1 MILNNSGQVFY
12 QNKEILPFYNPF
24 KIVINHDVVS
34 HLQFKEKD
42 ALWSINFKK
51 AVASAFQVQGD
62 GPGAFVVNE
71 PSIHGNC
78 TTEYYIS
85 NKTEHLSVR
94 KTPEL
99 NSCNKVGGIHFQRS
113 NVPLNPCEFD
123 FQVNEIQFSILTGNF
138 ILFFE
143 NLSIIVHLFF
153 YYWTID
159 SMCCT

>member
-24 KIVINHDVVS
+24 KIVINQDIVS

-42 ALWSINFKK
+42 VLWSINFKK

-62 GPGAFVVNE
+62 GPGAFVVQE
-71 PSIHGNC
+71 PSINGNC

-85 NKTEHLSVR
+85 NKTEHLAVR

-123 FQVNEIQFSILTGNF
+123 FQVNQIICSFICCFVGSELLTS
-138 ILFFE
+138 L
-143 NLSIIVHLFF
+143 V
-153 YYWTID
+153 
-159 SMCCT
+159 CTE

>member
-1 MILNNSGQVFY
+1 MSKDI
-12 QNKEILPFYNPF
+12 
-24 KIVINHDVVS
+24 VS

-42 ALWSINFKK
+42 VLWSINFKK
-51 AVASAFQVQGD
+51 AVASALQVQGD

-99 NSCNKVGGIHFQRS
+99 NSCGKVGGIHFQRS

-123 FQVNEIQFSILTGNF
+123 FQVSVTSFISILLVGTDSTKKVFQINST
-138 ILFFE
+138 
-143 NLSIIVHLFF
+143 LSFGKHFPV
-153 YYWTID
+153 
-159 SMCCT
+159 

>member
-12 QNKEILPFYNPF
+12 QNKEILPFYLPF
-24 KIVINHDVVS
+24 KVFIKQDVVS

-42 ALWSINFKK
+42 VLWSTNFKK
-51 AVASAFQVQGD
+51 AVASAFQVQGE
-62 GPGAFVVNE
+62 GPSAFVVTE
-71 PSIHGNC
+71 PSINGNC

-85 NKTEHLSVR
+85 NATEHLSVR

-123 FQVNEIQFSILTGNF
+123 FQVND
-138 ILFFE
+138 
-143 NLSIIVHLFF
+143 
-153 YYWTID
+153 D
-159 SMCCT
+159 SV